1 MSAPILLK
9 GGRVVDPSQ
18 ELDAVRDVL
27 LTRDEIAGLMANLL
41 VTNSPPAG
49 TTKLSE
55 WAREHA
61 ADLGRRYAS
70 ELGRRGN
77 RSASYLS

>member
-1 MSAPILLK
+1 
-9 GGRVVDPSQ
+9 
-18 ELDAVRDVL
+18 VL

-41 VTNSPPAG
+41 VTSSPPAG
-49 TTKLSE
+49 TTKLSD

-70 ELGRRGN
+70 ELARRRN
-77 RSASYLS
+77 RAESYDRL